1 MSKKNGIKRLFER
14 TAIEPADTQPRSKET
29 PQVDQPEEVTPAVE
43 TSEEQGMEPSV
54 ADSDTAEE
62 LPTPD
67 EVQLDQMEPFPT
79 EPGAEVAASEPATPE
94 MDEKGV
100 REAEEL
106 SSATSLT
113 SADAEESVS
122 EDALEAV
129 RRSLIEEDTDKTEK
143 ESRWWRRF
151 GRKSKR
157 TEPEASPT
165 NVEIDL
171 PSTLAQSELVQD
183 QTPAT
188 QPEEYADDI
197 DELID
202 MLEAENQAPAAEPP
216 TDAPNPE
223 TPPEPEPEVDF
234 EQLKEQAFRPR
245 PVDDETE
252 SATDVRSIALEDGE
266 EVFVEVQAQAPDQFE
281 ERVKSIENALKP
293 YRRYLYLTLAFL
305 GIVMAVIA
313 SLLIFNVYQRSRP
326 VPVREAPNLPYP
338 TGVSLPG
345 GWSFQ
350 LGRGA
355 LENGRWE
362 PAGAEWLEGTE
373 VCRWVSLPWSR
384 QLEAVIRTLNPD
396 DPIELT
402 MSNNDELVYSVY
414 SVQEMTA
421 EEIQQLD
428 SNTPCLLIILT
439 QAGSEARWVLTAL
452 P

>member
-1 MSKKNGIKRLFER
+1 
-14 TAIEPADTQPRSKET
+14 
-29 PQVDQPEEVTPAVE
+29 
-43 TSEEQGMEPSV
+43 
-54 ADSDTAEE
+54 
-62 LPTPD
+62 
-67 EVQLDQMEPFPT
+67 
-79 EPGAEVAASEPATPE
+79 
-94 MDEKGV
+94 
-100 REAEEL
+100 
-106 SSATSLT
+106 
-113 SADAEESVS
+113 
-122 EDALEAV
+122 
-129 RRSLIEEDTDKTEK
+129 LIEEDTDKTEK
-143 ESRWWRRF
+143 ESKWWRRF

-157 TEPEASPT
+157 TEPEASTT
-165 NVEIDL
+165 NLEIDL
-171 PSTLAQSELVQD
+171 PTTLAQSELVQD
-183 QTPAT
+183 QTPET
-188 QPEEYADDI
+188 QPEEYADEI

-202 MLEAENQAPAAEPP
+202 MLEAENQATAAEPA
-216 TDAPNPE
+216 TDAPHPE
-223 TPPEPEPEVDF
+223 APPAPEPEVDF

-245 PVDDETE
+245 PLDVEAD

-373 VCRWVSLPWSR
+373 ICRWVSLPWSR

-414 SVQEMTA
+414 SVQEMTP

-439 QAGSEARWVLTAL
+439 QSGSEARWVLTAL